1 MKKILNHADNFV
13 EDSLK
18 GILLAYPELLAAH
31 PEDIKAVH
39 RAGAPIQEKVA
50 IVTGGGYGH
59 IPVFLGYVGK
69 GLCDG
74 VAVGNVFTS
83 PGCETILNVTR
94 QVNANKGVLYL
105 FGNYMGDCMNF
116 EMAAEIAEMEGIKTE
131 TVKVSDDIASAPR
144 ESWKERRGIAG
155 IFFAYKIAGAC
166 AERLAALEEVKAI
179 AEKTIENAATFGVA
193 LSSCW
198 LPGSEKKIFE
208 IGEDDM
214 EIGMGIHGEPGVKR
228 GRLTSSCEITEILL
242 PSILEDLSI
251 KEGQRVAILVN
262 GLGATSQEELFILYK
277 DINEA
282 LAARGIE
289 PVRVFVGEYATSLEM
304 VGASI
309 SILKLDDEL
318 LELLDAPA
326 YTPFVNVGGVRGA

>member
-1 MKKILNHADNFV
+1 MKKIMNHADDFV

-18 GILLAYPELLAAH
+18 GILLAYPELLVSD
-31 PEDIKAVH
+31 PEDIKAVY
-39 RAGAPIQEKVA
+39 RAESPICGKVA
-50 IVTGGGYGH
+50 IVTGGGFGH

-83 PGCETILNVTR
+83 PACETILNVTR
-94 QVNANKGVLYL
+94 KVNSNKGVLYL

-116 EMAAEIAEMEGIKTE
+116 EMATEIAELEGIKTE
-131 TVKVSDDIASAPR
+131 TVKVSDDVASAPR
-144 ESWKERRGIAG
+144 ERWKERRGIAG

-166 AERLAALEEVKAI
+166 AEQLEPLEKVKMI
-179 AEKTIENAATFGVA
+179 AEKVLENTATFGVA

-198 LPGSEKKIFE
+198 LPGAEKQIFE
-208 IGEDDM
+208 IGEEDM

-228 GRLTSSCEITEILL
+228 GHITSSREITEVLVPAI
-242 PSILEDLSI
+242 IKDLSI
-251 KEGQRVAILVN
+251 KTGEKVAVLVN
-262 GLGATSQEELFILYK
+262 GLGATSHEELFILYK
-277 DINEA
+277 DVNEF
-282 LAARGIE
+282 LVKQGIE

-326 YTPFVNVGGVRGA
+326 YTPFVNTGVIRGA